1 MGSDETRSLV
11 SEVVKAY
18 NDKDLPGL
26 RDLYHSDATYW
37 SALTD
42 LCEGRDAIL
51 AHVQELFTAL
61 PNERMIEKLVVVE
74 GDTAVAEFESSGCDA
89 DGVEYR
95 IEFTEVFELT
105 DGLISSVSVYIDP
118 KVVETVTGHH

>member
-1 MGSDETRSLV
+1 
-11 SEVVKAY
+11 
-18 NDKDLPGL
+18 
-26 RDLYHSDATYW
+26 
-37 SALTD
+37 
-42 LCEGRDAIL
+42 
-51 AHVQELFTAL
+51 
-61 PNERMIEKLVVVE
+61 MIEKLVVVE